1 MNQLKILNL
10 LNEAIDSEFVT
21 RKWNIVNAIQN
32 EIMMQQRKLPIRNF
46 KI

>member
-10 LNEAIDSEFVT
+10 LNEAIDSKFVT

-32 EIMMQQRKLPIRNF
+32 ETMMQQRKLPIRNF

>member
-10 LNEAIDSEFVT
+10 LDEAIDSKFVT

>member
-10 LNEAIDSEFVT
+10 LNEAIDSKFVT
-21 RKWNIVNAIQN
+21 RKWNIVNVIQN